1 MICSETSEF
10 ELMDFHWLKL
20 TSKLFYVILTAF
32 CSCMATSFSNH
43 LSEQLGEYL
52 LPEKEVS
59 FTIIIEGHV

>member
-10 ELMDFHWLKL
+10 ELMDFYWLKMA
-20 TSKLFYVILTAF
+20 TKSCFVFLTAF
-32 CSCMATSFSNH
+32 CSCLTTSFSNH
-43 LSEQLGEYL
+43 SSEQLGEYL

>member
-1 MICSETSEF
+1 MICSETPEF

-20 TSKLFYVILTAF
+20 ASKLFYVILTAF
-32 CSCMATSFSNH
+32 CSCVATSFSNH

-59 FTIIIEGHV
+59 FTIIIIGQI